1 MFSWQVTPKNVKL
14 CALLTA
20 VSAVLLLIGLR
31 LLSAL
36 ISGAI
41 ILLCIGLLI
50 YTGMRWTKADLEAFP
65 HRTRDFPTWFSLEL
79 LVSSLSPPDTGL
91 SPEPSRIQGGKS
103 GQRSGGRIQR
113 VSAPGSGGRLC
124 FWLICI
130 LRSESSPKPYHGYI
144 RFRNPN

>member
-1 MFSWQVTPKNVKL
+1 MFSWQATPKNVKL

-65 HRTRDFPTWFSLEL
+65 HRTRDFRRGPVYRKGSPANALADEFNVYVL
-79 LVSSLSPPDTGL
+79 LAVAEGFVFGL
-91 SPEPSRIQGGKS
+91 S
-103 GQRSGGRIQR
+103 
-113 VSAPGSGGRLC
+113 V
-124 FWLICI
+124 F
-130 LRSESSPKPYHGYI
+130 
-144 RFRNPN
+144 